1 VQKPLIIARQSAHP
15 HGLLGHLVARV
26 MARETQGVN
35 RWVLGALE
43 PSPGERILEL
53 GCGHGRM
60 LAHVARAAAPGPVL
74 GVDPSEVMQRV
85 ARRHLRTQIRAGLVR
100 IEPGDSRSIPA
111 PARAFDKAYTVHTV
125 YFWPDLDAGLRELHR
140 VLRPGGLLL
149 LALHTSENAAK
160 AAELPSSVY
169 KLRPCQEVIDAL
181 VRAGF
186 SQVTHSVDERSAVRL
201 VRALA

>member
-1 VQKPLIIARQSAHP
+1 MCQ
-15 HGLLGHLVARV
+15 
-26 MARETQGVN
+26 
-35 RWVLGALE
+35 
-43 PSPGERILEL
+43 
-53 GCGHGRM
+53 
-60 LAHVARAAAPGPVL
+60 
-74 GVDPSEVMQRV
+74 V
-85 ARRHLRTQIRAGLVR
+85 ARRHLRTRIRTGQVR
-100 IEPGDSRSIPA
+100 IEPGDSGSIPA
-111 PARAFDKAYTVHTV
+111 PDAAFDKAYTVHTV

-169 KLRPCQEVIDAL
+169 TLRPCQEIIDAL

-186 SQVTHSVDERSAVRL
+186 SQTSQSVDERSAVRL